1 MAGAVR
7 LPADGTL
14 IPTGAGDLVG
24 LKRPASGPRI
34 SLTFA
39 LTIRSSLVSNMA
51 WFTCRICLGMV
62 IVACF
67 PIAVNSLATQIVHRR
82 QAMPHYFNKHQPI
95 CAKIRALS
103 INPRRK
109 IVIALWILLAV
120 GFSFAVFKNFTA
132 IDTHTIHET
141 KVIEKEYMDTHNVE
155 NFVEKFAKVYYSWEQ
170 SSTSIDSR
178 TKALKNYLTE
188 ELQALN
194 NDTVRKD
201 IPVSSSLQNF
211 QIWSVKNTGNHTFDV
226 TYSVEQLITEG
237 ESKKN
242 VQSAY
247 FVSVYVDSDENM
259 VIIKNPTITSI
270 PSKSSYQ
277 PKIIENDGTVDSV
290 TANEINDF
298 LTTFFKLYP
307 TATQKELSY
316 YVTDGILKPVGKE
329 YVFQE
334 LVNSIYNRKENQVT
348 AVLAVK
354 YLDPQTKA
362 TQVSQFSLTL
372 EKNDGNWKI
381 VK

>member
-1 MAGAVR
+1 M
-7 LPADGTL
+7 
-14 IPTGAGDLVG
+14 
-24 LKRPASGPRI
+24 K
-34 SLTFA
+34 
-39 LTIRSSLVSNMA
+39 
-51 WFTCRICLGMV
+51 
-62 IVACF
+62 
-67 PIAVNSLATQIVHRR
+67 
-82 QAMPHYFNKHQPI
+82 NKGNG
-95 CAKIRALS
+95 K
-103 INPRRK
+103 NRK
-109 IVIALWILLAV
+109 EKQTYETVIALWILLAV
-120 GFSFAVFKNFTA
+120 SFSFAVFKNFTA

-334 LVNSIYNRKENQVT
+334 LVNPIYNRKENQVT

>member
-1 MAGAVR
+1 MMKFGKNQNTEKQT
-7 LPADGTL
+7 P
-14 IPTGAGDLVG
+14 
-24 LKRPASGPRI
+24 KEKKPRVYKVNP
-34 SLTFA
+34 
-39 LTIRSSLVSNMA
+39 RKKV
-51 WFTCRICLGMV
+51 V
-62 IVACF
+62 IVLW
-67 PIAVNSLATQIVHRR
+67 VLLG
-82 QAMPHYFNKHQPI
+82 
-95 CAKIRALS
+95 LS
-103 INPRRK
+103 
-109 IVIALWILLAV
+109 
-120 GFSFAVFKNFTA
+120 FSFAIFKHFTA

-141 KVIEKEYMDTHNVE
+141 KVIEKEYMDTHNIE
-155 NFVEKFAKVYYSWEQ
+155 NFVEKFAKVYYTWEQ
-170 SSTSIDSR
+170 NSTSIDNR

-211 QIWSVKNTGNHTFDV
+211 QIWSVKNTGNHTFDM

-247 FVSVYVDSDENM
+247 SVSVYVDSAGNM

-334 LVNSIYNRKENQVT
+334 LVNPIYNRKENQVT
-348 AVLAVK
+348 VSLSVK

>member
-1 MAGAVR
+1 MKFINHNNNKKQ
-7 LPADGTL
+7 LP
-14 IPTGAGDLVG
+14 
-24 LKRPASGPRI
+24 KEKKPRI
-34 SLTFA
+34 
-39 LTIRSSLVSNMA
+39 
-51 WFTCRICLGMV
+51 
-62 IVACF
+62 
-67 PIAVNSLATQIVHRR
+67 H
-82 QAMPHYFNKHQPI
+82 K
-95 CAKIRALS
+95 

-120 GFSFAVFKNFTA
+120 SFSFAVFKHFTA

-141 KVIEKEYMDTHNVE
+141 KVIEKEYMDTHNIE
-155 NFVEKFAKVYYSWEQ
+155 NFVEKFAKVYYTWEQ
-170 SSTSIDSR
+170 NSTSIDNR

-211 QIWSVKNTGNHTFDV
+211 QIWSVKNTGNHTFDM

-237 ESKKN
+237 ERKKN

-247 FVSVYVDSDENM
+247 SVSVYVDSAGNM

-334 LVNSIYNRKENQVT
+334 LVNPIYNRKENQVT
-348 AVLAVK
+348 VSLSVK